1 MPEATLNTVAYSA
14 NDVISPAT
22 ELHFSPDELKRAE
35 KDRDDLNRVV
45 RPSLT
50 YWQDA
55 WIKLRKNP
63 VAVAGLV
70 ILCIYIVMSIL
81 GPMLS
86 QFDYQTQ
93 NADIMNLAPNREH
106 IFGTDQAGRD
116 LWVRCWMGARVS
128 LFIGFVVVL
137 INTAIGCC
145 VGGVAGFMG
154 GKVDMVIMRIID
166 VLYGIPTIIIAILIR
181 LVWNQGIFPLIIAM
195 VAVGWIGSA
204 RLVRGQVLQMKN
216 MEYVMAA
223 RTLGA
228 SNARIIFK
236 HMIPNISGL
245 LITNMTMAIPQAI
258 FNEAFLSYLGIG
270 VQPPGC
276 SWGVLAQTATQVYR
290 SYPYQLI
297 IPAFFICTTML
308 ALNLLGD
315 GLRDALDPKTRGKY

>member
-1 MPEATLNTVAYSA
+1 MAEMTGTGASWQI
-14 NDVISPAT
+14 NDVISADTP
-22 ELHFSPDELKRAE
+22 LQFSKESYKKME
-35 KDRDDLNRVV
+35 KDKDDLNRVV

-55 WIKLRKNP
+55 WVKLRKNP

-70 ILCIYIVMSIL
+70 ILIIYILLAIFA
-81 GPMLS
+81 PMFS
-86 QFDYQTQ
+86 AYDYKTQ
-93 NADIMNLAPNREH
+93 NADLMNVAPNAEH

-116 LWVRCWMGARVS
+116 LWVRSWMGARVS

-137 INTAIGCC
+137 INTIIGCC
-145 VGGVAGFMG
+145 VGGVAGYFG
-154 GKVDMVIMRIID
+154 GKVDMTIMRIID

-181 LVWNQGIFPLIIAM
+181 LVWNEGIFPLILAM

-228 SNARIIFK
+228 SGPRIIMK

-258 FNEAFLSYLGIG
+258 FNEAFLSYLSIG
-270 VQPPGC
+270 VQPPNC

-290 SYPYQLI
+290 AYPYQLI

-308 ALNLLGD
+308 ALNMLGD
-315 GLRDALDPKTRGKY
+315 GLRDALDPKMRGKY